1 MVLGTPAS
9 TTDRSKLTAALALAS
24 CGLLVSQGPVPGTC
38 SCAGSLFGDLPAGER
53 LQSQQ
58 GEWGK
63 GPGSTVGMTLAHQ
76 VLGLLFRHH
85 WSWSHLHSD
94 PLGRRECGQGTCR
107 RLSTVWFLWPAGRS
121 CQSSLQGVGLFF
133 SALHFCISCRGL
145 GELWLQPKCPSLLLS
160 LLQLSCDCRR
170 RRWAA
175 GVAAQALCWSQGGAL
190 GGAWAGEGTG
200 PGTNSA
206 FRALAS

>member
-1 MVLGTPAS
+1 M
-9 TTDRSKLTAALALAS
+9 
-24 CGLLVSQGPVPGTC
+24 
-38 SCAGSLFGDLPAGER
+38 
-53 LQSQQ
+53 QSQQ

-175 GVAAQALCWSQGGAL
+175 GVAAQALCWSQGWRLRRSL
-190 GGAWAGEGTG
+190 GGRGNWSRDKLSLPSPCLLTSASRDPRQKATLCLPALSHLLGSLLLG
-200 PGTNSA
+200 PLQCVSPSS
-206 FRALAS
+206 L